1 MATGQL
7 PAGVLPVLEGGTGVT
22 SLVGLQNSI
31 GIYSTAMDS
40 NSTASFNCQGYLIL
54 ILAQRGTNHWYGTI
68 DRWGTVQVIKASAN
82 DLLTVTITPTSQSLY
97 DPVITVKYN
106 YALGAL
112 PILVISSPFGYLS

>member
-1 MATGQL
+1 MATGQI

-22 SLVGLQNSI
+22 SLTNLQANM

-54 ILAQRGTNHWYGTI
+54 ILAQRGSIHWYGTI

-82 DLLTVTITPTSQSLY
+82 DLLTVTISPTTQSLY
-97 DPVITVKYN
+97 APTVTVKNN
-106 YALGAL
+106 YTTGAL
-112 PILVISSPFGYLS
+112 PIMVISSPFGYLS